1 MAHGVPGGCQVGT
14 SEDLPCRSSRSQI
27 PPDAG
32 QFDLRQREQLILL
45 ERVVDSSGDMSETRN
60 RAREALKALIADA
73 CAQVVTSTEALAEYS
88 GGTAIFN
95 LERDQPLSDL
105 PRFPAGYEALQHV
118 PEFVRAFG
126 TEHGERATLQFV
138 YEYFT
143 RTERFEFDIE
153 AFDATFEAFLRE
165 LDKS

>member
-1 MAHGVPGGCQVGT
+1 
-14 SEDLPCRSSRSQI
+14 
-27 PPDAG
+27 
-32 QFDLRQREQLILL
+32 
-45 ERVVDSSGDMSETRN
+45 MSETRN

-105 PRFPAGYEALQHV
+105 ARFPAAYEALQHV

-165 LDKS
+165 LDNPDWTYIAFANLRNFRPMTHSSISETGSALGIAHSKRSRSGWAGRSGILST

>member
-1 MAHGVPGGCQVGT
+1 MPVP
-14 SEDLPCRSSRSQI
+14 RSS
-27 PPDAG
+27 P
-32 QFDLRQREQLILL
+32 LRRHW
-45 ERVVDSSGDMSETRN
+45 RN
-60 RAREALKALIADA
+60 
-73 CAQVVTSTEALAEYS
+73 T